1 MTAWTDN
8 ELSRIGG
15 ADELRVSSR
24 RDDDSLRPAVIIWAV
39 RVGDDV
45 FIRSAYGATN
55 PWFRRALASG
65 RGHISAGGVEK
76 DVTFEVPPAST
87 SASIDAEYHLKY
99 DRYGPAIV
107 GSVTGGQVVETTLR
121 VVPE

>member
-1 MTAWTDN
+1 MAGWTDA

-24 RDDDSLRPAVIIWAV
+24 RDDESLRPAVIIWAV
-39 RVGDDV
+39 RVGEEV

-76 DVTFEVPPAST
+76 DVTFEVPPAGT
-87 SASIDAEYHLKY
+87 AASIDAEYHAKY

-107 GSVTGGQVVETTLR
+107 GSVTGPQVAQTTLR

>member
-55 PWFRRALASG
+55 PGFAG
-65 RGHISAGGVEK
+65 RS
-76 DVTFEVPPAST
+76 
-87 SASIDAEYHLKY
+87 
-99 DRYGPAIV
+99 
-107 GSVTGGQVVETTLR
+107 R
-121 VVPE
+121 VVAVTSVPVVSRRT